1 VTLALKTTI
10 QAKLNNPFDMKM
22 MPAMKNS
29 EKICKL
35 EYWKPI
41 PNQDPDEQNK
51 VNEVNEIKDE
61 SA

>member
-1 VTLALKTTI
+1 MT
-10 QAKLNNPFDMKM
+10 
-22 MPAMKNS
+22 PAMKNS
-29 EKICKL
+29 EKIWKL

-61 SA
+61 LA

>member
-10 QAKLNNPFDMKM
+10 QTRLNNPCDMKRTQ
-22 MPAMKNS
+22 MKNN

-41 PNQDPDEQNK
+41 PNQDPYKQNK
-51 VNEVNEIKDE
+51 VNEVNEMKDE
-61 SA
+61 LV

>member
-1 VTLALKTTI
+1 
-10 QAKLNNPFDMKM
+10 MKM
-22 MPAMKNS
+22 TPAMKNS

-41 PNQDPDEQNK
+41 PNQHRDEQDK
-51 VNEVNEIKDE
+51 VNEVNEVKDE

>member
-1 VTLALKTTI
+1 
-10 QAKLNNPFDMKM
+10 
-22 MPAMKNS
+22 MKNS
-29 EKICKL
+29 EKIRKL

-51 VNEVNEIKDE
+51 VNEVNEINDE

>member
-1 VTLALKTTI
+1 
-10 QAKLNNPFDMKM
+10 MKM
-22 MPAMKNS
+22 IPAMKNS

-41 PNQDPDEQNK
+41 PNQDPGEQNK
-51 VNEVNEIKDE
+51 VNEINEIKDE

>member
-10 QAKLNNPFDMKM
+10 QQNRIPFDMKM
-22 MPAMKNS
+22 TPAMKNS

-41 PNQDPDEQNK
+41 PNQDPDERNK

>member
-1 VTLALKTTI
+1 
-10 QAKLNNPFDMKM
+10 MKRT
-22 MPAMKNS
+22 PTMKNN

-41 PNQDPDEQNK
+41 PNQDPGEQNK
-51 VNEVNEIKDE
+51 VNEVNEIKDG